1 MKTLGGRRNK
11 APRALGRE
19 GTHWSDSSGRGHER
33 SPLPS
38 YTGRAR
44 GPLRRE
50 DCIGEEADSPDPVP
64 GPRQLAPAA
73 RPAGLRLDSAI
84 QGPQPQRPKTADSRG
99 HPKFK
104 ECAQRILVHIGKT
117 ETWKSIWKGSAS
129 SPRPWIQD
137 PDVGDDATGTCC
149 VPPDHSST
157 APAWHTR
164 WQCGPCSQPT
174 WSPHCVKPVWSN
186 SWITRHAVDEDPCK
200 AAPGAARQ
208 VIYCDSGASQKP
220 LALVF
225 HFLRLPGC

>member
-84 QGPQPQRPKTADSRG
+84 QGKAWMRENKEPLEDIAVISLSARLGELRDPSHSDLKLLTPEDTPNSKSVLRGYWSTLGRQKLGKAFGRAQPP
-99 HPKFK
+99 HPGPGSK
-104 ECAQRILVHIGKT
+104 ILM
-117 ETWKSIWKGSAS
+117 
-129 SPRPWIQD
+129 
-137 PDVGDDATGTCC
+137 
-149 VPPDHSST
+149 
-157 APAWHTR
+157 
-164 WQCGPCSQPT
+164 
-174 WSPHCVKPVWSN
+174 
-186 SWITRHAVDEDPCK
+186 
-200 AAPGAARQ
+200 
-208 VIYCDSGASQKP
+208 
-220 LALVF
+220 
-225 HFLRLPGC
+225 

>member
-1 MKTLGGRRNK
+1 MGGR
-11 APRALGRE
+11 G
-19 GTHWSDSSGRGHER
+19 G
-33 SPLPS
+33 
-38 YTGRAR
+38 AR
-44 GPLRRE
+44 GLYRR
-50 DCIGEEADSPDPVP
+50 GGRFPRS
-64 GPRQLAPAA
+64 GPRTQAA
-73 RPAGLRLDSAI
+73 RPCGAPGRAAPGLSDPGKGLDAGEQRAFGRHRRYLIVCAVGGAA
-84 QGPQPQRPKTADSRG
+84 GPQPQRPKTADSRG